1 MKYGIV
7 NWFCLQVVHGQRR
20 HGGCRGLLF
29 GQIWK
34 GCGLVVFAMVAELS
48 DRYGEG
54 GFMMEAGFEDEGFVV
69 IMIGVGGEKS
79 K

>member
-1 MKYGIV
+1 MSVCGEAVLI
-7 NWFCLQVVHGQRR
+7 WVVD
-20 HGGCRGLLF
+20 
-29 GQIWK
+29 
-34 GCGLVVFAMVAELS
+34 FAMVAELS